1 MKGRRGSYLL
11 AISVLVTVW
20 VSACSG
26 SQLNGAPKHPGR
38 TSAALCTPVAIA
50 TTPTA
55 TVKLGGCPAAVGKFP
70 MGGLHMTV
78 GEMLYL
84 RAKAKHA
91 LPSLFTS
98 APWTLALLHQG
109 HGSDEFEAISDGK
122 SRIGAEV
129 SGCST
134 TIGKSGLCVVLPV
147 TVSGPDTV
155 PTPTANS
162 GAPTSQSCNAV
173 AVASTSTA
181 RLTLGGCGEIG
192 QYPKGGLHMK
202 VGQVLYL
209 RAVVA
214 NGMPSFFTSTPSVL
228 ALLEETQTV
237 EVYRAVSDG
246 KSDITA
252 NQFRGCSTTLG
263 KARLCVELPVTV
275 GR

>member
-1 MKGRRGSYLL
+1 MKRRRGSALL
-11 AISVLVTVW
+11 VISMLFTVW
-20 VSACSG
+20 LSACSG
-26 SQLNGAPKHPGR
+26 SQLPGPPKLRGR
-38 TSAALCTPVAIA
+38 TSSSLCAPVAIA

-55 TVKLGGCPAAVGKFP
+55 TIKLGGCPAEVGKFP

-78 GEMLYL
+78 GQLLHL
-84 RAKAKHA
+84 RARHV

-98 APWTLALLHQG
+98 APQALALLRQSHA
-109 HGSDEFEAISDGK
+109 SDEFEAVSDGK
-122 SRIGAEV
+122 SEIGAEV
-129 SGCST
+129 SGCSM
-134 TIGKSGLCVVLPV
+134 TIGKLGLCIVLPV
-147 TVSGPDTV
+147 TVSGPDTL

-162 GAPTSQSCNAV
+162 GSLTSPNCDAL
-173 AVASTSTA
+173 AVASTSMV
-181 RLTLGGCGEIG
+181 RITLGSCASVIG

-209 RAVVA
+209 RAVVT
-214 NGMPSFFTSTPSVL
+214 NGMPSFFTSAPSVL

-237 EVYRAVSDG
+237 EVYRAVSAG

-252 NQFRGCSTTLG
+252 DQVRGCSTTLG